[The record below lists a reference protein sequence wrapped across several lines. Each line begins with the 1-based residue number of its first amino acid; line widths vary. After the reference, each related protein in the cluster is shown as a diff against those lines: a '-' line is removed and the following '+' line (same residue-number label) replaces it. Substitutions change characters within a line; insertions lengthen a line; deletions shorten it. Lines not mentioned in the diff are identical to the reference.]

1 MAVLDR
7 ETQTYTATVPLHPGE
22 NLLNVTA
29 RYPLGAVSVAKSIVL
44 EQAFAWEDVVV
55 FPNPARSDGLTE
67 FRVAANVD
75 ITEMQVL
82 IYDSAGHLIK
92 RIEGVADRL
101 DQRIWRT
108 WWNQQTSYGLAVSP
122 GVYVCYISVVSKGE
136 TYTYLEKL
144 AILR

>member
-1 MAVLDR
+1 LR
-7 ETQTYTATVPLHPGE
+7 
-22 NLLNVTA
+22 VTA
-29 RYPLGAVSVAKSIVL
+29 RYPLGATSVAQSVIL
-44 EQAFAWEDVVV
+44 TEPFAWRDVIV

-67 FRVAANVD
+67 FRVTANVD
-75 ITEMQVL
+75 MTDMRVHV
-82 IYDSAGHLIK
+82 YDSGGNLIK

-122 GVYVCYISVVSKGE
+122 GVYVCHISVVSKGE
-136 TYTYLEKL
+136 TYAYLEKL